1 MRRVPIVLILFG
13 LVILSGGALLTA
25 LGAREGAEP
34 SPRPEAASPSPA
46 DLPFYTMEEVA
57 RRAEAGECWMVIHG
71 KVYDLTEFV
80 ARHPGGKA
88 ILEGCGTDA
97 TELFETRPMGSGT
110 PHSERARALLETYLV
125 GYLKEEETR

>member
-1 MRRVPIVLILFG
+1 MRRIPILLILFG
-13 LVILSGGALLTA
+13 LIVLSGGALLTA
-25 LGAREGAEP
+25 LGAGEAAEP
-34 SPRPEAASPSPA
+34 APQAEEASPSPP

-57 RRAEAGECWMVIHG
+57 RRAEAGECWMVIHD

-88 ILEGCGTDA
+88 ILEGCGKDA

-110 PHSERARALLETYLV
+110 PHSERARALLDRYLI
-125 GYLKEEETR
+125 GYLEEEETR